1 MTVHLPV
8 SFCGFI
14 SFLDSDISLPVKLL
28 LSMVVYVSPGCFL
41 EDLEPDSPSE
51 RLKEALSYRDKFQS
65 LYLVSRCFQ
74 YVVFYGSG
82 FYL

>member
-1 MTVHLPV
+1 MT
-8 SFCGFI
+8 
-14 SFLDSDISLPVKLL
+14 
-28 LSMVVYVSPGCFL
+28 PGCFL

-74 YVVFYGSG
+74 YVVFYGNG
-82 FYL
+82 VYL

>member
-1 MTVHLPV
+1 
-8 SFCGFI
+8 
-14 SFLDSDISLPVKLL
+14 
-28 LSMVVYVSPGCFL
+28 MVVYVSPGCFL

-74 YVVFYGSG
+74 YVVFYGNG